1 MFDAYLIWYPDTD
14 VFLILTVTFF
24 LPAFNFADAFAT
36 TTFFAAIGFF
46 TVAGFVVV
54 TFFSNPAFAFVRAF
68 NAFST
73 SSFVAFLSAA
83 TSLAPVSACS
93 KTL

>member
-14 VFLILTVTFF
+14 AFLILTVTFF

-36 TTFFAAIGFF
+36 TTFF
-46 TVAGFVVV
+46 
-54 TFFSNPAFAFVRAF
+54 SNPAFAFVRTF

>member
-1 MFDAYLIWYPDTD
+1 ML
-14 VFLILTVTFF
+14 FLILTVTFF

-36 TTFFAAIGFF
+36 TTFFSAVGFF
-46 TVAGFVVV
+46 TVAGFVVA
-54 TFFSNPAFAFVRAF
+54 FFSNPAFAFVRTF

>member
-14 VFLILTVTFF
+14 AFLILTVTFF

-36 TTFFAAIGFF
+36 TTFFSAVGFF
-46 TVAGFVVV
+46 TVAGFVVA
-54 TFFSNPAFAFVRAF
+54 FFSNPAFAFVRTF

>member
-36 TTFFAAIGFF
+36 TTFFSAVGFF
-46 TVAGFVVV
+46 TVAGFVVA
-54 TFFSNPAFAFVRAF
+54 FFSNPAFAFVRAF